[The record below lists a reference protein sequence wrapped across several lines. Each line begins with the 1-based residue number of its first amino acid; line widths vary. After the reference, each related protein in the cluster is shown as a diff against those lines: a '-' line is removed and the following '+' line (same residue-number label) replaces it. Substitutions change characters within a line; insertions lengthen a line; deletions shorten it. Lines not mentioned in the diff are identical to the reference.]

1 MNERKLTLGYN
12 TRGTED
18 YFESMLR
25 RAINERSTPGFRY
38 VEVGIAEGTTLASV
52 AELVRDSLPNQQ
64 FQCVGIDLFDGPFF
78 NERNFL
84 KRTLAFNTLIEFA
97 GRGRDTAIPAIFGY
111 DLVVILLKGDSKRAI
126 AQPKSI
132 NFALIDGCHGAPC
145 VEKDFLAIEAGI
157 APGGI
162 VAFHD
167 AGAEDQGIHFQQH
180 CQMPISVLNALN
192 NLGLGPNACLTQLDS
207 FTGISSDGCNRP
219 GWKFIGS
226 VEGDKSPGNLQS
238 NGHGFKFFQKI

>member
-1 MNERKLTLGYN
+1 MTEQKLKMGFN
-12 TRGTED
+12 CKGTEA
-18 YFESMLR
+18 YFEQMLR
-25 RAINERSTPGFRY
+25 KAIDERTTPGFRT
-38 VEVGIAEGTTLASV
+38 VEIGIAEGTTLASV

-111 DLVVILLKGDSKRAI
+111 DIVVILLKGDSKRAI
-126 AQPKSI
+126 AQQGSI

-145 VEKDFLAIEAGI
+145 VEKDFLAIEPGI

-167 AGAEDQGIHFQQH
+167 AGEADQGIHFQQH
-180 CQMPISVLNALN
+180 CQMPISVRKALD
-192 NLGLGPNACLTQLDS
+192 NLQLPGFGPPQARDRS
-207 FTGISSDGCNRP
+207 

-226 VEGDKSPGNLQS
+226 IDGDKSPGDLTQ
-238 NGHGFKFFQKI
+238 NGHGFVFFQKI

>member
-25 RAINERSTPGFRY
+25 RAINERTTPGFRY
-38 VEVGIAEGTTLASV
+38 LEIGIAEGTTLASV

-180 CQMPISVLNALN
+180 CQMPISVLQAIDSLC
-192 NLGLGPNACLTQLDS
+192 LHYRQDGLCERA
-207 FTGISSDGCNRP
+207 

-226 VEGDKSPGNLQS
+226 VDGDKSPGNLQL